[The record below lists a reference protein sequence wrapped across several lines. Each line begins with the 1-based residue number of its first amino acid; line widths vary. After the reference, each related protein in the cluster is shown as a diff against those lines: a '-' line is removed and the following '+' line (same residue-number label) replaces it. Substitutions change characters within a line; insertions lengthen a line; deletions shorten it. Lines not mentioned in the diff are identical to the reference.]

1 MDHHCPWVNNCLG
14 MENYRYFLLFI
25 FYLMIGSC
33 WMILTIMS
41 IWDHHVYKSNR
52 GDLSFLLILDT
63 SLVAVLVGFNCWNWY
78 LACAGMT
85 TIEFMKR
92 FHLKNDNVYDFSYER
107 IKDNLFVIFGTHKI
121 FRVLSPSLRALPF
134 SGIEFSFQMKDD
146 GYNEEGIIWNDES
159 DEENPGSMEM

>member
-1 MDHHCPWVNNCLG
+1 
-14 MENYRYFLLFI
+14 
-25 FYLMIGSC
+25 
-33 WMILTIMS
+33 
-41 IWDHHVYKSNR
+41 
-52 GDLSFLLILDT
+52 
-63 SLVAVLVGFNCWNWY
+63 
-78 LACAGMT
+78 MT

-121 FRVLSPSLRALPF
+121 LRVLSPSLRALPF